1 MILYL
6 PVLVFL
12 AGLTL
17 AHRRSRVQRLIGLL
31 VMVAGGAGSLALVV
45 EPAVAAGWALG
56 PIAGVL
62 LARPVGT
69 RRRLAFE
76 ALVRRSV
83 VLVVAILAAGIVA
96 SKLGLGENPWPLT
109 GVVWFAGA
117 VGLDWLLMPLDDED
131 RASGGVLTLAGFT
144 GVLVLAT
151 APGVLTAVVAG
162 LAALVPAVVSRW
174 RGLGA
179 APPPVRAGLLLAA
192 GIIAVAGIST
202 TALFAVSVSDVRL
215 SLAGVALPG
224 LGIVLLAAALQGE
237 GWAWLGPVAG
247 LAVAATSPVLRWAA
261 LAAVAAAL
269 PSTDRRGQRLL
280 WAGIVALLLSPVM
293 QVLAAAPFALR
304 LFPVALAA
312 GLALVA
318 LAASTGPVRALVLP
332 AASVQVLQAVQ
343 QLGQAGITRFQLAA
357 AAGAILLLAYPL
369 MVETGSR
376 PVRVRVSRAVMTAGL
391 LMIAVAAHDPLD
403 LGSVAAFLLLIDLA
417 VVAPARLDGPLGRL
431 AESGWP
437 PAVAFSGRVLA
448 VAAAIQASV
457 ALGALAVALTAGLYL
472 SGILSSPRRKA
483 AGAPLTVSGWTV
495 AVVSLGCGL
504 APAIFLRMLHV

>member
-1 MILYL
+1 
-6 PVLVFL
+6 
-12 AGLTL
+12 
-17 AHRRSRVQRLIGLL
+17 
-31 VMVAGGAGSLALVV
+31 
-45 EPAVAAGWALG
+45 
-56 PIAGVL
+56 
-62 LARPVGT
+62 
-69 RRRLAFE
+69 
-76 ALVRRSV
+76 
-83 VLVVAILAAGIVA
+83 
-96 SKLGLGENPWPLT
+96 
-109 GVVWFAGA
+109 
-117 VGLDWLLMPLDDED
+117 MPLDDED

-202 TALFAVSVSDVRL
+202 TALFGVSVSDVRL

-280 WAGIVALLLSPVM
+280 WAGIVALLLSPVI

-304 LFPVALAA
+304 LSPVALAA

-318 LAASTGPVRALVLP
+318 LAASTGPIRALVLP

-391 LMIAVAAHDPLD
+391 LLIAVAPHDPLD